1 MKPSKLPQPQTFL
14 RSYHSLQQGLTIPSR
29 LSIPHSILYHPP
41 AQAVLQIRTSRLP
54 ITRTNLNQP
63 LSTCHYFSSTPTT
76 LSQSSSKTRTL
87 QPFLLA
93 DIGEGITGCEIVK
106 WLVTPG
112 QTVAEFDPIAEV
124 QSDKATVEITSPY
137 DGIVE
142 SLVGQTGQVVKVGEP
157 LCMILV
163 DSEPVLQQPSPPE
176 NYQEQEQDQFDSLVK
191 TKANQIKEDDP
202 VAHDHP
208 LSASNQDDQRVQ
220 VHSTPA
226 VRRLAREHQLDI
238 TTIRGTGKEGRVTKE
253 DVINHLGQVTDSTS
267 SQQAGRT
274 LTEEPSQPPM
284 KTSRVLKEP
293 FGAVRQAMFRGLTQS
308 LRIPHFGYYD
318 QVDVT
323 ELERLR
329 QALVKNHP
337 NSRITLLSLFTKIL
351 GKAMIK
357 NELFRSTLS
366 NDDPPQFIKRQ
377 SCDISIAVDSPAG
390 LLTPLI
396 PSVESKS
403 VLEIADHIT
412 RLRQFI
418 SQSSPDKI
426 PRIPDELGGNRS
438 GTLTISNIGIIGG
451 TYTHPVIPPTGQL
464 AIGAIGS
471 IKVRPEYAASDKE
484 LAKAYA
490 IDPHSAPTP
499 EFRIEPRL
507 IVEVSFTADHRAVE
521 GVELARLVQTFK
533 QYCQAPSLLLAE
545 LV

>member
-14 RSYHSLQQGLTIPSR
+14 KSYHNLQLGLTSPSR

-54 ITRTNLNQP
+54 ITRTISTSHSQPVTTSVPPRQHSANLHPRLAPYNHSCW
-63 LSTCHYFSSTPTT
+63 LI
-76 LSQSSSKTRTL
+76 LAKASQ
-87 QPFLLA
+87 
-93 DIGEGITGCEIVK
+93 DVK
-106 WLVTPG
+106 SLVTPG

-202 VAHDHP
+202 
-208 LSASNQDDQRVQ
+208 
-220 VHSTPA
+220 
-226 VRRLAREHQLDI
+226 LAREHQLDI

-267 SQQAGRT
+267 SQQARRT
-274 LTEEPSQPPM
+274 LTEEPM
-284 KTSRVLKEP
+284 KTSRILKEP

-329 QALVKNHP
+329 QAL
-337 NSRITLLSLFTKIL
+337 
-351 GKAMIK
+351 AMIK

-451 TYTHPVIPPTGQL
+451 
-464 AIGAIGS
+464 S
-471 IKVRPEYAASDKE
+471 
-484 LAKAYA
+484 
-490 IDPHSAPTP
+490 
-499 EFRIEPRL
+499 
-507 IVEVSFTADHRAVE
+507 
-521 GVELARLVQTFK
+521 
-533 QYCQAPSLLLAE
+533 
-545 LV
+545 

>member
-1 MKPSKLPQPQTFL
+1 MLPPSLRQPQRFL
-14 RSYHSLQQGLTIPSR
+14 KSLQNPSSPVQRQHPLLAVPR
-29 LSIPHSILYHPP
+29 LSYSIHHLNCNHLPVHRTPVTPGHPLSACQHYYFSCTP
-41 AQAVLQIRTSRLP
+41 TALQQLSTHRTS
-54 ITRTNLNQP
+54 
-63 LSTCHYFSSTPTT
+63 
-76 LSQSSSKTRTL
+76 K
-87 QPFLLA
+87 PFLLA

-163 DSEPVLQQPSPPE
+163 ESELPTSPPE
-176 NYQEQEQDQFDSLVK
+176 HFADQEQDQFDKLVETQEK
-191 TKANQIKEDDP
+191 QIKQDGSPALDL
-202 VAHDHP
+202 
-208 LSASNQDDQRVQ
+208 LSPSDQNARKTQ

-226 VRRLAREHQLDI
+226 VRRLSREHDLDI

-253 DVINHLGQVTDSTS
+253 DVMNHLSESDLIS
-267 SQQAGRT
+267 SQPTAKSLG
-274 LTEEPSQPPM
+274 SQPNQTP
-284 KTSRVLKEP
+284 KKVSQALKEP
-293 FGAVRQAMFRGLTQS
+293 FGAVRQAMFRGMSQS

-329 QALVKNHP
+329 QGLLKSYP
-337 NSRITLLSLFTKIL
+337 NSRITPLSIFIKIL
-351 GKAMIK
+351 GKAMMQ

-377 SCDISIAVDSPAG
+377 SCDISIAVDAPAG

-396 PSVESKS
+396 PSVDSKS
-403 VLEIADHIT
+403 IVEIADHIT
-412 RLRQFI
+412 SLRKFI
-418 SQSSPDKI
+418 DQSSPDKI

-490 IDPHSAPTP
+490 LDPDLVPTR
-499 EFRIEPRL
+499 ELRIEPRL
-507 IVEVSFTADHRAVE
+507 MVEVSFTADHRAVE

-533 QYCQAPSLLLAE
+533 TYCQAPNLLLAE